1 MHAVNKIE
9 QTNKQNTWA
18 SIVYKS
24 LPEDR
29 RQEIDQQYNKQVQR
43 QTEERLKEK
52 EMRVKQYEENYVRR
66 MEKKYGLRDT
76 FSGYRRGDFWFFR
89 VEGGKDDSTIARK
102 MRGDTKNQSRF
113 KQYITE
119 KYDNYYSDSWIFNT
133 SDSRDD
139 CLFLKRWRDEQ
150 EQKERAEKDE
160 ARHRAYIQYLE
171 LENRFKNVLVGIEF
185 GPNWKQDLEQ
195 RDA

>member
-1 MHAVNKIE
+1 MQA
-9 QTNKQNTWA
+9 TNKTEQNTWA

-29 RQEIDQQYNKQVQR
+29 RQEIDQKHREQVQI

-52 EMRVKQYEENYVRR
+52 EKRVKQYEEDYVRR

-76 FSGYRRGDFWFFR
+76 SLGYRRGDFWFFK
-89 VEGGKDDSTIARK
+89 VEGKKDDSTIARK

-113 KQYITE
+113 KQYITG

-133 SDSRDD
+133 SDSSDD

-150 EQKERAEKDE
+150 EERERAEKEE
-160 ARHRAYIQYLE
+160 ARNNAYIQLRN
-171 LENRFKNVLVGIEF
+171 LENRFKNVLFGLEF
-185 GPNWKQDLEQ
+185 GPNFK
-195 RDA
+195 